1 MKFFIINVKS
11 MTQAEKARL
20 YLAKHGI
27 KSTVE
32 RTTGNHGCGFALKI
46 YGEKSAV
53 CPLLEQVG
61 ISCGIPR

>member
-1 MKFFIINVKS
+1 MKYFIINLKS

-32 RTTGNHGCGFALKI
+32 RTTGKGGCGFALRI
-46 YGEKSAV
+46 FGEKSAV
-53 CPLLEQVG
+53 CPMLEQVG